1 MAMILPN
8 NPSCVV
14 VDANVM
20 VALCAKKPQ
29 RFVALTAEVESYAR
43 AGSLFYAPNVIVG
56 ESLYALRRKL
66 TDGILNAT
74 EHAQAVQ
81 SLRVRMTAVL
91 PPPGGEAS
99 LILRA
104 DQICDGYGYSRSD
117 DALHIALAEELSRT
131 YTTRLLTFD
140 QGVPNQAARHAPLV
154 TVHLL
159 T

>member
-1 MAMILPN
+1 MATVLPISL
-8 NPSCVV
+8 SCTVI
-14 VDANVM
+14 DANVM
-20 VALCAKKPQ
+20 VALCAKEPH
-29 RFVALTAEVESYAR
+29 RYVMLAAEIEKYAQ
-43 AGSLFYAPNVIVG
+43 AGNLFYAPNIIVG

-66 TDGILNAT
+66 TEGVLDVT

-81 SLRVRMTAVL
+81 SLHVRMTAIL

-104 DQICDGYGYSRSD
+104 DQICNGYGYSRSA
-117 DALHIALAEELSRT
+117 DALYIALAEELSRT

-140 QGVPNQAARHAPLV
+140 QGLPKQAAQNAPLV
-154 TVHLL
+154 SVHLL